1 MNTTNQVN
9 ITVKAI
15 VNAPV
20 ETVWNVWTSPEHI
33 VKWNNASEDWHTL
46 KVENDLRAGGKFL
59 SRMEA
64 KDGSFGFDFAG
75 VYDKVKTNEVIS
87 YTLGDDRKV
96 YISFT
101 GNGDTTT
108 ITETFDA
115 ETTNPIEMQKD
126 GWQAILDNFKKYTE
140 SETKGTQA
148 KDFSL

>member
-75 VYDKVKTNEVIS
+75 VYDEVKTNEVIS

-140 SETKGTQA
+140 SETKRTQA